1 MKIKFFKSVLFLVSL
16 LVLQQ
21 GITLSTSQFDQ
32 MRLQAEVVQ
41 KNDIDPAALF
51 YTDSKLAL
59 QAEKNVRRSKKVL
72 DEK

>member
-21 GITLSTSQFDQ
+21 GIALSNSQFDQ
-32 MRLQAEVVQ
+32 MRKQAEVVK
-41 KNDIDPAALF
+41 KNDIDPSALF
-51 YTDSKLAL
+51 YTESKLAL